1 MRNNLPTRF
10 VRRLGSVLPSTPSHG
25 PTFSESLLSE
35 ASDSQ
40 RALLSHFKESYDLLP
55 EIPLKQSMFNKGTLR
70 ITKPGKYV
78 LKENIIFNPETQFP
92 TPEQF
97 AHYPV
102 GKNGPYHLGFFAA
115 IAIEAPDVILDLRGH
130 TITQS
135 KRHNLLQRFFSVIEL
150 ANSPFIPKQG
160 PHSFIDNFMPTS
172 KCLIMNGCLN
182 NSSHH
187 GIHGNRNRD
196 IVIHNVKMTDFEVA
210 AVALN
215 GSSNSIIS
223 DCVMV
228 GKKQGIKVLSSFSQS
243 IFTERAMVNLK
254 ETSSIEYSNLD
265 RDLQTTFREIMN
277 NQHQTTYFENKTG
290 QYDGNMYGIVLNVA
304 GIVVHD
310 FLEER
315 KPEHINDDILIF
327 NTSIKDIE
335 THPVEILGLPLSKA
349 NPSSSQAYGGKVM
362 VGAFGDVFDIEKVMN
377 RERKYEGNSL
387 SDAQLYLAKTHP
399 KHGSINIEKRIID
412 WAKSDTPIPS
422 NQQFTPLGDSMA
434 HVMKGNIGVFIS
446 GGKNIK
452 LASVTIDNVKT
463 TGHSVGTSPLLREDQ
478 RYFKGSNVYGV
489 LTTATAADEIKMS
502 QVTIKNIT
510 SETEKAIQK
519 KIEVL

>member
-1 MRNNLPTRF
+1 MRNNLPARF
-10 VRRLGSVLPSTPSHG
+10 VRRLGSGLPTSPSHG
-25 PTFSESLLSE
+25 PSFSGSLFTQASE
-35 ASDSQ
+35 SQ
-40 RALLSHFKESYDLLP
+40 RALLSHFQETYELLP

-78 LKENIIFNPETQFP
+78 LLENIIFNPETQFP
-92 TPEQF
+92 TSDQF
-97 AHYPV
+97 SHYPI

-160 PHSFIDNFMPTS
+160 PHSFIDNFAPVS
-172 KCLIMNGCLN
+172 RCLIMNGTLD

-187 GIHGNRNRD
+187 GIHGNRNNE
-196 IVIHNVKMTDFEVA
+196 IVIHNLKITDFEVA

-215 GSSNSIIS
+215 GSSNSVIS
-223 DCVMV
+223 DSVMV

-243 IFTERAMVNLK
+243 IFTERAMLRLK
-254 ETSSIEYSNLD
+254 ETSASEYSNLD
-265 RDLQTTFREIMN
+265 RDLQTAFREIMN
-277 NQHQTTYFENKTG
+277 NEDQTTYFENKTG

-310 FLEER
+310 FLKER

-335 THPVEILGLPLSKA
+335 THPVEILGLPLSNI
-349 NPSSSQAYGGKVM
+349 NPSTPQAYGGKVM
-362 VGAFGDVFDIEKVMN
+362 VGVFGDVFDIEKVMDS
-377 RERKYEGNSL
+377 ERKYEGNSL

-412 WAKSDTPIPS
+412 WAKSNTPLPT
-422 NQQFTPLGDSMA
+422 NQKFAPLGDSMA
-434 HVMKGNIGVFIS
+434 HVMKGNIGIFIS

-489 LTTATAADEIKMS
+489 LTTAMEPDDVKMT
-502 QVTIKNIT
+502 QVAIKNVT
-510 SETEKAIQK
+510 SEDKKAIQK